1 MEENSIQQRF
11 LLIINELYGGNKR
24 AFARAAGIR
33 ATVVENVVGAR
44 QGKPSFDVMQRIC
57 ANANI
62 SAEWLLSGKG
72 GMLKGGVPFH
82 GDVVSIGGY
91 NDSVVDV
98 SGSHGE
104 SVEAIDVGRMFP
116 GATAAIHHYGDSM
129 VEYPSGSVLVLKR
142 LVDPQLIVN
151 GKNYVIETS
160 EYRITKQLQDSGE
173 DYLTAYSTNRETY
186 PDGRLVHAP
195 LRIPK
200 SEIRHLDLVLGCIVE
215 ESVEIS
221 GINRE

>member
-1 MEENSIQQRF
+1 MEEDRIQNRF
-11 LLIINELYGGNKR
+11 ALIINELYGGNKR
-24 AFARAAGIR
+24 AFARAAGIQ

-72 GMLKGGVPFH
+72 EMLKNRVPFH
-82 GDVVSIGGY
+82 RDVASIGGY
-91 NDSVVDV
+91 HDTVADV
-98 SGSHGE
+98 SSSHGE
-104 SVEAIDVGRMFP
+104 MGDAIDVGRIFP
-116 GATAAIHHYGDSM
+116 GATSAIHHYGDSM
-129 VEYPSGSVLVLKR
+129 VEYPSGCILVLKR
-142 LVDPQLIVN
+142 VSDPRLIVN

-160 EYRITKQLQDSGE
+160 EYRITKRLQDSGE

-186 PDGRLVHAP
+186 PDGKLIYAP

-200 SEIRHLDLVLGCIVE
+200 SEIRHLDRVLGCIVE
-215 ESVEIS
+215 ESAEPFP
-221 GINRE
+221 EL

>member
-11 LLIINELYGGNKR
+11 LLIINELYSGNKR

-44 QGKPSFDVMQRIC
+44 KGRPSFDVMRKIC

-72 GMLKGGVPFH
+72 GMVKGGVPFH
-82 GDVVSIGGY
+82 RDIASIGGY
-91 NDSVVDV
+91 NDTVADV
-98 SGSHGE
+98 SRSSGE
-104 SVEAIDVGRMFP
+104 GVAAIDVGRMFP
-116 GATAAIHHYGDSM
+116 GATAAISHYGDSM
-129 VEYPSGSVLVLKR
+129 VEYPSGCVLILKR
-142 LVDPQLIVN
+142 VSDPNLIVN

-160 EYRITKQLQDSGE
+160 EYRITKQLQDSGG

-200 SEIRHLDLVLGCIVE
+200 SEIRHLDLVLGFIVGE
-215 ESVEIS
+215 NAESF
-221 GINRE
+221 R